1 MVRKETVS
9 AVHTSYSSW
18 TIRNQFLSVL
28 GWKKQPELFLLDVSI
43 YFLFFF
49 TENYNADIYLM
60 IIKDFHSRYLWKLS
74 LDSRPLFYGYIWSCS
89 TKLGE

>member
-9 AVHTSYSSW
+9 AVHMNNPESISLCSRMEKTTRVISVRCKYLF
-18 TIRNQFLSVL
+18 FL
-28 GWKKQPELFLLDVSI
+28 
-43 YFLFFF
+43 FF

>member
-28 GWKKQPELFLLDVSI
+28 GWKEQPELFLLDVSI
-43 YFLFFF
+43 YLLSFLPNSIMLIF
-49 TENYNADIYLM
+49 TSI
-60 IIKDFHSRYLWKLS
+60 LW
-74 LDSRPLFYGYIWSCS
+74 
-89 TKLGE
+89 